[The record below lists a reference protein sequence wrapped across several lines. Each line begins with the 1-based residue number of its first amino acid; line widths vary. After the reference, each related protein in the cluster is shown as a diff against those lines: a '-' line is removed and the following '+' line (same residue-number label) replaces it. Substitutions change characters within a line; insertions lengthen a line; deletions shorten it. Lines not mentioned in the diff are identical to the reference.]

1 MAVSAN
7 KTQTSQIGTCLANS
21 KHTCKPQHYGVKL
34 LRTNSSTPR
43 QSQEWLKEYGASLA
57 NFSPVLVRKI

>member
-34 LRTNSSTPR
+34 LRTNSSTP
-43 QSQEWLKEYGASLA
+43 QAEPGVAKEYGASLA